1 MDNEQ
6 DKNVLHGNLAEIDP
20 EKDIISVYQ
29 TITLTS
35 KMPQVGN
42 KVPTILEENVIA
54 SKEFVDQ
61 NHK

>member
-20 EKDIISVYQ
+20 EKDVISVYQ